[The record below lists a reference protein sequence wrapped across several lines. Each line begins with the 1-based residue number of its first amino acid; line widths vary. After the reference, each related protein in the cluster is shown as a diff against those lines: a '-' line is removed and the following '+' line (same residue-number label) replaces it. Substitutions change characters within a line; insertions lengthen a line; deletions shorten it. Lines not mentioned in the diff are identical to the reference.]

1 MSEATR
7 PAHGAPLN
15 WQLQRNAGALLA
27 VVLCAVLWAPV
38 FASLVHSWQSD
49 PAFSHGPLVLL
60 GALGLLWM
68 RREQLGRWDSACI
81 PGLVVAALSG
91 IVHVAAEWT
100 DVAFLKPL
108 SLITMTAGVIWYAG
122 GTAAFRASV
131 GALGFLAF
139 MVPWPTTVTDRIGFP
154 MQLASS
160 SYAALLSGL
169 LGLPIVRDG
178 VQLHVVPTPDGK
190 PIFSILIAQQ
200 CSGLASLVVLL
211 AAGYLIAYH
220 TPLGIGWRA
229 LLVALVVP
237 VALLTNAVRLTLVL
251 LAGAYYSHAFAI
263 WVHDHEAPVLVF
275 FSSLCLFAIRH
286 ALMTW
291 QSGRGAAELALDGEA
306 RVEVPVPSA

>member
-1 MSEATR
+1 MTEATR
-7 PAHGAPLN
+7 PLQDAPRN
-15 WQLQRNAGALLA
+15 WQLMRNPGALL
-27 VVLCAVLWAPV
+27 VVLLCGALWIPV
-38 FASLVHSWQSD
+38 FASLLHSWQSD

-60 GALGLLWM
+60 GGLGLLWM
-68 RREQLGRWDSACI
+68 RRDSLRSWDAACI
-81 PGLVVAALSG
+81 PGLVLAAFSG
-91 IVHVAAEWT
+91 LVHVGAEWA
-100 DVAFLKPL
+100 DVAFLKPV
-108 SLITMTAGVIWYAG
+108 SLIAMTAGVIWYLG
-122 GTAAFRASV
+122 GTDALRASC

-154 MQLASS
+154 LQMASS

-178 VQLHVVPTPDGK
+178 VQLHVVPTPGGQ

-220 TPLGIGWRA
+220 TPLGMGWRA
-229 LLVALVVP
+229 LLVALVLP

-251 LAGAYYSHAFAI
+251 LAGTYHSPKFAT

-275 FSSLCLFAIRH
+275 FSSLCLFGIRH

-291 QSGRGAAELALDGEA
+291 QGSRSQAEHTSDGEA